1 MGSVRSRSAHL
12 SDVMMGRMS
21 PPGDHIAMRPAVDP
35 VVDELRR
42 GLNKYGAKY
51 QARNGSRF
59 EANRYEGL
67 ISYPL
72 KCTFDRSAVI
82 VGD

>member
-1 MGSVRSRSAHL
+1 MGSVRSCSAHL

-21 PPGDHIAMRPAVDP
+21 SPGDHIAMRPAVNP

-42 GLNKYGAKY
+42 GLNKYRAKY
-51 QARNGSRF
+51 QARNGRRL
-59 EANRYEGL
+59 EGNRYEGVV
-67 ISYPL
+67 SYPL
-72 KCTFDRSAVI
+72 KGAFDRSAVI